1 MREWEGERRE
11 DREEKGGGEG
21 EGEGEGGGEGEGEGE
36 WEENGE
42 GVGEWEEDGEG
53 VGLEATTK
61 DTVVEGTWLQTERT
75 ITAMS
80 LQFVHSSHHTSD
92 Y

>member
-21 EGEGEGGGEGEGEGE
+21 EGE
-36 WEENGE
+36 
-42 GVGEWEEDGEG
+42 GEWEEDGEG

-80 LQFVHSSHHTSD
+80 LQFVHSSHHTTN